1 MEFTEDGIEAGL
13 ETVMAEAEDA
23 GTRADVFLAA
33 KLGVSRSNM
42 QKLLEDGRVKRSEK
56 IIKANYKVRAGEMF
70 VVDIPEPEPIEAVP
84 ENIPLDIIYED
95 DDVVVLNKARGMVV
109 HPAPGNYTGTLVNA
123 LLYHCSNLSGINSA
137 IRPGIVHRL
146 DKDTSGI
153 MIVAKNDA
161 AHISLSQQI
170 QSKTA
175 VRTYLAVVRGN
186 IKTDSGTIETQIAR
200 DKTDRKKMAVVKEGG
215 RDAITDYEVLER
227 FGKYTLVRCKLRTG
241 RTHQIRVHM
250 EYLGYPLVGDP
261 KYSPMKTPFG
271 IKGQAL
277 HSHTLEFT
285 HPRTGEC
292 MKVEAPPP
300 EDMHKIITR
309 LHNGQ
314 F

>member
-13 ETVMAEAEDA
+13 EVVTAAEEDA
-23 GTRADVFLAA
+23 GARADVFLAA
-33 KLGVSRSNM
+33 QLGVSRSNM
-42 QKLLEDGRVKRSEK
+42 QKLLDEGRVKRGDK
-56 IIKANYKVRAGEMF
+56 VLKANYKVRAGE
-70 VVDIPEPEPIEAVP
+70 VYTVDIPEPEPIEAVP
-84 ENIPLDIIYED
+84 EDIPLDIIYED

-123 LLYHCSNLSGINSA
+123 LLYHCKNLSGINSA

-161 AHISLSQQI
+161 AHIALSQQI

-175 VRTYLAVVRGN
+175 ERTYLAVVRGN
-186 IKTDSGTIETQIAR
+186 IKTDSGMIATQIAR
-200 DKTDRKKMAVVKEGG
+200 DKNDRKKMAVVKEGG
-215 RDAITDYEVLER
+215 RDAVTDYEVLER

-285 HPRTGEC
+285 HPRTGER
-292 MKVEAPPP
+292 MKFEAPLP

>member
-13 ETVMAEAEDA
+13 EVVTAAAEDA
-23 GTRADVFLAA
+23 GARIDVCLAA

-42 QKLLEDGRVKRSEK
+42 QKLLEEGRVKRGDK
-56 IIKANYKVRAGEMF
+56 VLKANYKVRAGE
-70 VVDIPEPEPIEAVP
+70 VYTVDIPEPEPIEAVP
-84 ENIPLDIIYED
+84 EDIPLDIIYED

-123 LLYHCSNLSGINSA
+123 LLYHCKNLSGINSA

-161 AHISLSQQI
+161 AHIALSQQI

-200 DKTDRKKMAVVKEGG
+200 DKNDRKKMTVVKEGG
-215 RDAITDYEVLER
+215 REAITDYEVLER

-261 KYSPMKTPFG
+261 KYSPMKTPFA

-285 HPRTGEC
+285 HPRTGER
-292 MKVEAPPP
+292 MKFEAPLP